1 MPTAD
6 NNARGAND
14 ERHDDGGGA
23 AAGGGEER
31 RPRPTKI
38 KPPTPKCGRGGLCN
52 RCVTP
57 EGWLLFHMLRR
68 RRAADAP
75 SLPDHVMNLKTVR
88 RMMDWIVTESRV

>member
-14 ERHDDGGGA
+14 ERHDDGGA

-57 EGWLLFHMLRR
+57 EGCYFTCSVVVRQMLR
-68 RRAADAP
+68 P
-75 SLPDHVMNLKTVR
+75 FLTML
-88 RMMDWIVTESRV
+88 